1 MAAYTRR
8 SCIYCMLTAAARATT
23 PRIDTKNQPRP
34 RAERL
39 TSCEHARRHTTVHFL
54 RCWDS
59 PRPHSKT
66 LASIPYTSSAPHILH
81 ERTSRLPSKANGGAS
96 THDQSIIPLARHSS
110 SSCDRS
116 AGRGGRATCSLMLP
130 QHISMPLGSA
140 SYRVVQQPASR
151 TCPFDSP
158 SHASKTPHI
167 PSNAARSPPC
177 CQSAVVA

>member
-1 MAAYTRR
+1 VNTRG
-8 SCIYCMLTAAARATT
+8 A
-23 PRIDTKNQPRP
+23 
-34 RAERL
+34 
-39 TSCEHARRHTTVHFL
+39 HTTVHFL

-177 CQSAVVA
+177 CQSAVAA